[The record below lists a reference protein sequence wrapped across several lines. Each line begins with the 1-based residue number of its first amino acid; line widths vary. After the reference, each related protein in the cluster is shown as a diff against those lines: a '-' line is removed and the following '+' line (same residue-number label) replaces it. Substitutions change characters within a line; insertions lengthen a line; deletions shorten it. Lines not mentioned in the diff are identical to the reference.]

1 VSYFDGWYNV
11 AFEFIKYKNESWNSW
26 PRNCWRR
33 RCKCAT
39 KKQKS
44 IKRRTGEEI
53 ELVIAGVRDITKKRI
68 CDTKKIKLTENPFE
82 VVNHPDID
90 VVLELIGGFGLAKEL
105 VETAINNGK
114 HIITAN
120 KALIGNHGNE
130 LIKLANK
137 KNVRFL
143 FEASVAGGIPIIKAL
158 EQGLSANNIES
169 VAGIINGTGNFILT
183 DMKEKGRDFNDVLK
197 EAQALGYAEEDPTF
211 DIEGIDAAHKLS
223 ILAAIAFGTEIQFD
237 KIYTKGISEITTE
250 DILHATEL
258 GYTIKHLG
266 IAKRAEN
273 GIELRV
279 HPTLVSNNKL
289 IAQVD
294 GVMNAVMVKSD
305 ALGTSLYYGAGAGD
319 EATASA
325 VIADLN
331 DIINNQTS
339 NHTLGWKSQQK
350 IKVVDNNSIHSEFFL
365 RLLVTDVKGVLAR
378 VTGIFNDH
386 NVSIEALIQKQV
398 DENNNAHIAITTDRI
413 STKTVMSIK
422 EKIEASEFN
431 QADVQIIH
439 IELLD

>member
-1 VSYFDGWYNV
+1 MKVGILGLGTVGGGVVNV
-11 AFEFIKYKNESWNSW
+11 LQKNS
-26 PRNCWRR
+26 
-33 RCKCAT
+33 
-39 KKQKS
+39 KS
-44 IKRRTGEEI
+44 IKRRTGVEI
-53 ELVIAGVRDITKKRI
+53 ELVIAGVRDISKKRI
-68 CDTKKIKLTENPFE
+68 CDTKKIQLTEDPFE

-90 VVLELIGGFGLAKEL
+90 VVLELIGGFELAKEL
-105 VETAINNGK
+105 VEQAINNGK

-137 KNVRFL
+137 KKVRFL

-237 KIYTKGISEITTE
+237 KIYTKGISNISTE

-279 HPTLVSNNKL
+279 HPTLVPNNKL

-305 ALGTSLYYGAGAGD
+305 ALGTSLYYGPGAGD

-365 RLLVTDVKGVLAR
+365 RLLVTDVKGVLAK

-398 DENNNAHIAITTDRI
+398 DENNNAHIAITTDKV

-422 EKIEASEFN
+422 KKIEASEFN

>member
-1 VSYFDGWYNV
+1 MKVGILGLGTVGGGVINV
-11 AFEFIKYKNESWNSW
+11 LQKNS
-26 PRNCWRR
+26 
-33 RCKCAT
+33 A
-39 KKQKS
+39 S
-44 IKRRTGEEI
+44 IERRTGVQI
-53 ELVIAGVRDITKKRI
+53 ELVIAGVRDVTKKRI
-68 CDTKKIKLTENPFE
+68 CDTSNIKLTEDPFE

-130 LIKLANK
+130 LMKLANK
-137 KNVRFL
+137 KQVRFL

-158 EQGLSANNIES
+158 GQGLSANNIES

-183 DMKEKGRDFNDVLK
+183 DMKEKGRDFDDVLK

-223 ILAAIAFGTEIQFD
+223 ILAAIAFGTEIQFS
-237 KIYTKGISEITTE
+237 KVYTQGISKITTE

-266 IAKRAEN
+266 IAKRVED

-279 HPTLVSNNKL
+279 HPTLVSNSQL

-339 NHTLGWKSQQK
+339 NHILGWKSQQK
-350 IKVVDNNSIHSEFFL
+350 LAVIDNDEIHSEFFL
-365 RLLVTDVKGVLAR
+365 RLLVSDIKGVLAK

-398 DENNNAHIAITTDRI
+398 DENKNAHIAITTDRV

-422 EKIEASEFN
+422 KAIEASDFN
-431 QADVQIIH
+431 QAEVQIIH

>member
-1 VSYFDGWYNV
+1 M
-11 AFEFIKYKNESWNSW
+11 
-26 PRNCWRR
+26 
-33 RCKCAT
+33 
-39 KKQKS
+39 
-44 IKRRTGEEI
+44 
-53 ELVIAGVRDITKKRI
+53 
-68 CDTKKIKLTENPFE
+68 
-82 VVNHPDID
+82 
-90 VVLELIGGFGLAKEL
+90 
-105 VETAINNGK
+105 
-114 HIITAN
+114 
-120 KALIGNHGNE
+120 
-130 LIKLANK
+130 
-137 KNVRFL
+137 
-143 FEASVAGGIPIIKAL
+143 
-158 EQGLSANNIES
+158 SANNIES

-266 IAKRAEN
+266 IAKRTKN

-279 HPTLVSNNKL
+279 HPTLVSNNQL
-289 IAQVD
+289 IARVN

-305 ALGTSLYYGAGAGD
+305 ALGTSLYYGPGAGD

-339 NHTLGWKSQQK
+339 KNTLGWKSQQK
-350 IKVVDNNSIHSEFFL
+350 IKVVDNDSIYSEFFL
-365 RLLVTDVKGVLAR
+365 RLLVTDVKGVLAK

-398 DENNNAHIAITTDRI
+398 DENNNAHIAITTDKI

-422 EKIEASEFN
+422 KKIEASEFN

>member
-1 VSYFDGWYNV
+1 MKVGILGLGTVGGGVVNV
-11 AFEFIKYKNESWNSW
+11 LQKNS
-26 PRNCWRR
+26 
-33 RCKCAT
+33 
-39 KKQKS
+39 KS
-44 IKRRTGEEI
+44 IKRRTGVEI
-53 ELVIAGVRDITKKRI
+53 ELVIAGVRDISKKRI
-68 CDTKKIKLTENPFE
+68 CDTKNIQLTEDPFE

-105 VETAINNGK
+105 VEQAINNGK

-137 KNVRFL
+137 KKVRFL

-237 KIYTKGISEITTE
+237 KIYTKGISNISTE

-279 HPTLVSNNKL
+279 HPTLVPNNKL

-305 ALGTSLYYGAGAGD
+305 ALGTSLYYGPGAGD

-365 RLLVTDVKGVLAR
+365 RLLVTDVKGVLAK

-398 DENNNAHIAITTDRI
+398 DENNNAHIAITTDKV

-422 EKIEASEFN
+422 KKIEASEFN

>member
-1 VSYFDGWYNV
+1 MKVGILGLRTVGGGVINV
-11 AFEFIKYKNESWNSW
+11 LQKNS
-26 PRNCWRR
+26 
-33 RCKCAT
+33 A
-39 KKQKS
+39 S
-44 IKRRTGEEI
+44 IERRTGVQI
-53 ELVIAGVRDITKKRI
+53 ELVIAGVRDVTKKRI
-68 CDTKKIKLTENPFE
+68 CDTSNIKLTEDPFE

-105 VETAINNGK
+105 VEAAINNGK

-130 LIKLANK
+130 LMKLANK
-137 KNVRFL
+137 KQVRFL

-158 EQGLSANNIES
+158 GQGLSANNIES

-183 DMKEKGRDFNDVLK
+183 DMKEKGRDFDDALK

-223 ILAAIAFGTEIQFD
+223 ILAAIAFGTEIQFS
-237 KIYTKGISEITTE
+237 KVYTQGISKITTE

-266 IAKRAEN
+266 IAKRVED

-279 HPTLVSNNKL
+279 HPTLVSNSQL

-339 NHTLGWKSQQK
+339 NHILGWKSQEK
-350 IKVVDNNSIHSEFFL
+350 INVVDNDAIVSEFFL
-365 RLLVTDVKGVLAR
+365 RLLVSDIKGVLSK

-398 DENNNAHIAITTDRI
+398 DENKNAHIAITTDRV
-413 STKTVMSIK
+413 STKTVMNIK
-422 EKIEASEFN
+422 KAIEASDFN
-431 QADVQIIH
+431 QAEVQLIH

>member
-1 VSYFDGWYNV
+1 MKVGILGLGTVGGGVVNV
-11 AFEFIKYKNESWNSW
+11 LQKNS
-26 PRNCWRR
+26 
-33 RCKCAT
+33 
-39 KKQKS
+39 KS
-44 IKRRTGEEI
+44 IKRRTGVEI
-53 ELVIAGVRDITKKRI
+53 ELVIAGVRDISKKRI
-68 CDTKKIKLTENPFE
+68 CDTKKIQLTEDPFE

-105 VETAINNGK
+105 VEQAINNGK

-137 KNVRFL
+137 KKVQFL

-237 KIYTKGISEITTE
+237 KIYTKGISNISTE

-279 HPTLVSNNKL
+279 HPTLVPNNKL

-305 ALGTSLYYGAGAGD
+305 ALGTSLYYGPGAGD

-365 RLLVTDVKGVLAR
+365 RLLVTDVKGVLAK

-398 DENNNAHIAITTDRI
+398 DENNNAHIAITTDKV

-422 EKIEASEFN
+422 KKIEASEFN

>member
-1 VSYFDGWYNV
+1 MKVGILGLGTVGGGVVNV
-11 AFEFIKYKNESWNSW
+11 LQKNS
-26 PRNCWRR
+26 
-33 RCKCAT
+33 
-39 KKQKS
+39 KS
-44 IKRRTGEEI
+44 IKRRTGAEI
-53 ELVIAGVRDITKKRI
+53 ELVIAGVRDLNKKRI
-68 CDTKKIKLTENPFE
+68 CDTKKIKLTEDPFE
-82 VVNHPDID
+82 VGNHPDID
-90 VVLELIGGFGLAKEL
+90 VVLERIGGVGLAKEL

-137 KNVRFL
+137 KKVRFL

-266 IAKRAEN
+266 IAKRTEK

-279 HPTLVSNNKL
+279 HPTLVPNNRL
-289 IAQVD
+289 IARVN

-305 ALGTSLYYGAGAGD
+305 ALGKSLYYGPGAGD

-339 NHTLGWKSQQK
+339 KNTLGWKSQQK
-350 IKVVDNNSIHSEFFL
+350 IKVVDNDSIFSEFFL
-365 RLLVTDVKGVLAR
+365 RLVVTDVKGVLAK

-398 DENNNAHIAITTDRI
+398 DENNNAHIAITTDKI

-422 EKIEASEFN
+422 QKIEASEFN

>member
-1 VSYFDGWYNV
+1 MS
-11 AFEFIKYKNESWNSW
+11 SLS
-26 PRNCWRR
+26 
-33 RCKCAT
+33 
-39 KKQKS
+39 
-44 IKRRTGEEI
+44 
-53 ELVIAGVRDITKKRI
+53 L
-68 CDTKKIKLTENPFE
+68 
-82 VVNHPDID
+82 
-90 VVLELIGGFGLAKEL
+90 LEALGLQRSL
-105 VETAINNGK
+105 VEKAINNGK

-137 KNVRFL
+137 KKVRFL

-237 KIYTKGISEITTE
+237 KIYTKGISNISTE

-279 HPTLVSNNKL
+279 HPTLVPNNKL

-305 ALGTSLYYGAGAGD
+305 ALGTSLYYGLAL
-319 EATASA
+319 
-325 VIADLN
+325 VM
-331 DIINNQTS
+331 
-339 NHTLGWKSQQK
+339 
-350 IKVVDNNSIHSEFFL
+350 
-365 RLLVTDVKGVLAR
+365 RLLHQQSL
-378 VTGIFNDH
+378 
-386 NVSIEALIQKQV
+386 
-398 DENNNAHIAITTDRI
+398 
-413 STKTVMSIK
+413 
-422 EKIEASEFN
+422 
-431 QADVQIIH
+431 QI
-439 IELLD
+439 

>member
-1 VSYFDGWYNV
+1 MKVGILGLGTVGGGVINV
-11 AFEFIKYKNESWNSW
+11 LQKNS
-26 PRNCWRR
+26 
-33 RCKCAT
+33 A
-39 KKQKS
+39 S
-44 IKRRTGEEI
+44 IERRTGVQI
-53 ELVIAGVRDITKKRI
+53 ELVIAGVRDVTKKRI
-68 CDTKKIKLTENPFE
+68 CDTSNIKLTEDPFE

-105 VETAINNGK
+105 VEAAINNGK

-120 KALIGNHGNE
+120 KALIGNHG
-130 LIKLANK
+130 
-137 KNVRFL
+137 
-143 FEASVAGGIPIIKAL
+143 
-158 EQGLSANNIES
+158 NIES

-183 DMKEKGRDFNDVLK
+183 DMKEKGRDFDDVLK

-223 ILAAIAFGTEIQFD
+223 ILAAIAFGTEIQFS
-237 KIYTKGISEITTE
+237 KVYTQGISKITTE

-266 IAKRAEN
+266 IAKRVED

-279 HPTLVSNNKL
+279 HPTLVSNSQL

-339 NHTLGWKSQQK
+339 NHILGWKSQEK
-350 IKVVDNNSIHSEFFL
+350 INVVDNDAIVSEFFL
-365 RLLVTDVKGVLAR
+365 RLLVSDIKGVLSK

-398 DENNNAHIAITTDRI
+398 DENKNAHIAITTDRV
-413 STKTVMSIK
+413 STKTVMNIK
-422 EKIEASEFN
+422 KAIEASDFN
-431 QADVQIIH
+431 QAEVQLIH

>member
-1 VSYFDGWYNV
+1 MKVGILGLGTVGGGVVNV
-11 AFEFIKYKNESWNSW
+11 LQKNS
-26 PRNCWRR
+26 
-33 RCKCAT
+33 A
-39 KKQKS
+39 S
-44 IKRRTGEEI
+44 IERRTGVKI
-53 ELVIAGVRDITKKRI
+53 EVILAAVRDVTQKRI
-68 CDTKKIKLTENPFE
+68 CDTSNIKLTEDPFE

-90 VVLELIGGFGLAKEL
+90 VVLELIGGTELTKEL

-114 HIITAN
+114 HVITAN
-120 KALIGNHGNE
+120 KALIANHGNE

-137 KNVRFL
+137 KQVRLL
-143 FEASVAGGIPIIKAL
+143 FEASVAGGIPIIKSL

-169 VAGIINGTGNFILT
+169 LAGIINGTANFILT
-183 DMKEKGRDFNDVLK
+183 DMKEKGRDFDDVLK

-223 ILAAIAFGTEIQFD
+223 ILAAIAFGTELQFNQV
-237 KIYTKGISEITTE
+237 YTKGISGITTE
-250 DILHATEL
+250 DIIHANEL

-266 IAKRAEN
+266 IAKRTGN

-279 HPTLVSNNKL
+279 HPTLVSNKQL

-294 GVMNAVMVKSD
+294 GVMNAVMVKSN

-339 NHTLGWKSQQK
+339 NHILGWKSQQK
-350 IKVVDNNSIHSEFFL
+350 LAVIDNDEIHSEFFL
-365 RLLVTDVKGVLAR
+365 RLLVSDIKGVLAK

-398 DENNNAHIAITTDRI
+398 DENKNAHIAITTDKV
-413 STKTVMSIK
+413 STKAIMSIK
-422 EKIEASEFN
+422 AAIEASDFN
-431 QADVQIIH
+431 QSEVQIIH

>member
-1 VSYFDGWYNV
+1 MKVGILGLGTVGGGVVNV
-11 AFEFIKYKNESWNSW
+11 LQKNSE
-26 PRNCWRR
+26 
-33 RCKCAT
+33 
-39 KKQKS
+39 S
-44 IKRRTGEEI
+44 IKRRTGVEI

-68 CDTKKIKLTENPFE
+68 CDTKKIQLTEDPFE
-82 VVNHPDID
+82 VVNHPEID

-105 VETAINNGK
+105 VEKAINNGK

-137 KNVRFL
+137 KKVRFL

-237 KIYTKGISEITTE
+237 KIYTKGISNISTE

-266 IAKRAEN
+266 IAKRGKN

-279 HPTLVSNNKL
+279 HPTLVPNNKL

-305 ALGTSLYYGAGAGD
+305 ALGTSLYYGPGAGD

-365 RLLVTDVKGVLAR
+365 RLLVTDVKGVLAK

-398 DENNNAHIAITTDRI
+398 DENNNAHIAITTDKI

-431 QADVQIIH
+431 QANVQIIH

>member
-1 VSYFDGWYNV
+1 MKVGILGLGTVGGGVVNV
-11 AFEFIKYKNESWNSW
+11 LQKNS
-26 PRNCWRR
+26 
-33 RCKCAT
+33 
-39 KKQKS
+39 KS
-44 IKRRTGEEI
+44 IKRRTGVEI
-53 ELVIAGVRDITKKRI
+53 DLVIAGVRDLTKKRI
-68 CDTKKIKLTENPFE
+68 CDTKKIKLTEDPFE

-105 VETAINNGK
+105 VEIAINNGK

-137 KNVRFL
+137 KKVRFL

-266 IAKRAEN
+266 IAKRTEN

-279 HPTLVSNNKL
+279 HPTLVSNNQL
-289 IAQVD
+289 IARVN

-305 ALGTSLYYGAGAGD
+305 ALGTSLYYGPGAGD

-339 NHTLGWKSQQK
+339 HHTLGWKSQQK
-350 IKVVDNNSIHSEFFL
+350 IKVVDNDSIQSEFFL
-365 RLLVTDVKGVLAR
+365 RLLVTDVKGVLAK

-398 DENNNAHIAITTDRI
+398 DENNNAHIAITTDKI

>member
-1 VSYFDGWYNV
+1 MKVGILGLGTVGGGVVNV
-11 AFEFIKYKNESWNSW
+11 LQKNS
-26 PRNCWRR
+26 
-33 RCKCAT
+33 
-39 KKQKS
+39 KS
-44 IKRRTGEEI
+44 IKRRTGVEI
-53 ELVIAGVRDITKKRI
+53 ELVIAGVRDISKKRI
-68 CDTKKIKLTENPFE
+68 CDTKKIQLTEDPFE

-105 VETAINNGK
+105 VEQAINNGK

-137 KNVRFL
+137 KKVRFL

-237 KIYTKGISEITTE
+237 KIYTKGISNISTE

-266 IAKRAEN
+266 IAKRADN

-279 HPTLVSNNKL
+279 HPTLVPNNKL

-305 ALGTSLYYGAGAGD
+305 ALGTSLYYGPGAGD

-365 RLLVTDVKGVLAR
+365 RLLVTDVKGVLAK

-398 DENNNAHIAITTDRI
+398 DENNNAHIAITTDKV

-422 EKIEASEFN
+422 KKIEASEFN

>member
-1 VSYFDGWYNV
+1 MKVGILGLGTVGGGVVNV
-11 AFEFIKYKNESWNSW
+11 LQKNSE
-26 PRNCWRR
+26 
-33 RCKCAT
+33 
-39 KKQKS
+39 S
-44 IKRRTGEEI
+44 IKRRTGVEI
-53 ELVIAGVRDITKKRI
+53 DLVIAGVRDITKKRI
-68 CDTKKIKLTENPFE
+68 CDTKKIQLTEDPFE
-82 VVNHPDID
+82 VVNHPEID

-105 VETAINNGK
+105 VEKAINNGK

-137 KNVRFL
+137 KKVRFL

-237 KIYTKGISEITTE
+237 KIYTKGISEISTE

-266 IAKRAEN
+266 IAKRGKN

-279 HPTLVSNNKL
+279 HPTLVPNNKL

-305 ALGTSLYYGAGAGD
+305 ALGTSLYYGPGAGD

-365 RLLVTDVKGVLAR
+365 RLLVTDVKGVLAK

-398 DENNNAHIAITTDRI
+398 DENNNAHIAITTDKI
-413 STKTVMSIK
+413 STKTVMGIK

-431 QADVQIIH
+431 QANVQIIH

>member
-1 VSYFDGWYNV
+1 MKVGILGLGTVGGGVVNV
-11 AFEFIKYKNESWNSW
+11 LQKNS
-26 PRNCWRR
+26 
-33 RCKCAT
+33 A
-39 KKQKS
+39 S
-44 IKRRTGEEI
+44 IERRTGVKI
-53 ELVIAGVRDITKKRI
+53 EVIIAGVRDVTQKRI
-68 CDTKKIKLTENPFE
+68 CDTSNIKLTEDPFE

-90 VVLELIGGFGLAKEL
+90 VALELIGGTGLAKEL

-114 HIITAN
+114 HVITAN
-120 KALIGNHGNE
+120 KALIANHGNE

-137 KNVRFL
+137 KQVRLL
-143 FEASVAGGIPIIKAL
+143 FEASVAGGIPIIKSL

-169 VAGIINGTGNFILT
+169 LAGIINGTGNFILT
-183 DMKEKGRDFNDVLK
+183 DMKEKGRDFDDVLK

-223 ILAAIAFGTEIQFD
+223 ILAAIAFGTELQFNQV
-237 KIYTKGISEITTE
+237 YTKGISGITTE
-250 DILHATEL
+250 DIIHATEL

-266 IAKRAEN
+266 IAKRTGN

-279 HPTLVSNNKL
+279 HPTLVSNKQL

-294 GVMNAVMVKSD
+294 GVMNAVMVKSN

-339 NHTLGWKSQQK
+339 NHILGWKSQQK
-350 IKVVDNNSIHSEFFL
+350 LTVIDNDEIHSEFFL
-365 RLLVTDVKGVLAR
+365 RLLVSDIKGVLAK

-398 DENNNAHIAITTDRI
+398 DENKNAHIAITTDKV
-413 STKTVMSIK
+413 STKAIMSIK
-422 EKIEASEFN
+422 AAIEASDFN
-431 QADVQIIH
+431 QSEVQIIH

>member
-1 VSYFDGWYNV
+1 
-11 AFEFIKYKNESWNSW
+11 
-26 PRNCWRR
+26 
-33 RCKCAT
+33 
-39 KKQKS
+39 
-44 IKRRTGEEI
+44 
-53 ELVIAGVRDITKKRI
+53 
-68 CDTKKIKLTENPFE
+68 
-82 VVNHPDID
+82 
-90 VVLELIGGFGLAKEL
+90 
-105 VETAINNGK
+105 
-114 HIITAN
+114 
-120 KALIGNHGNE
+120 
-130 LIKLANK
+130 
-137 KNVRFL
+137 
-143 FEASVAGGIPIIKAL
+143 
-158 EQGLSANNIES
+158 
-169 VAGIINGTGNFILT
+169 
-183 DMKEKGRDFNDVLK
+183 MKEKGRDFNDVLK

-237 KIYTKGISEITTE
+237 KIYTKGISNISTE

-279 HPTLVSNNKL
+279 HPTLVPNNKL

-305 ALGTSLYYGAGAGD
+305 ALGTSLYYGPGAGD

-365 RLLVTDVKGVLAR
+365 RLLVTDVKGVLAK

-398 DENNNAHIAITTDRI
+398 AENNNAHIAIPTDKV

-422 EKIEASEFN
+422 DKIEASEFN

>member
-1 VSYFDGWYNV
+1 M
-11 AFEFIKYKNESWNSW
+11 
-26 PRNCWRR
+26 
-33 RCKCAT
+33 
-39 KKQKS
+39 
-44 IKRRTGEEI
+44 
-53 ELVIAGVRDITKKRI
+53 
-68 CDTKKIKLTENPFE
+68 
-82 VVNHPDID
+82 
-90 VVLELIGGFGLAKEL
+90 VLELIGGFGLAKEL
-105 VETAINNGK
+105 VEQAINNGK

-137 KNVRFL
+137 KKVRFL

-237 KIYTKGISEITTE
+237 KIFTEGISNISTE

-279 HPTLVSNNKL
+279 HPTLVPNNKL

-305 ALGTSLYYGAGAGD
+305 ALGTSLYYGPGAGD

-365 RLLVTDVKGVLAR
+365 RLLVTDVKGVLAK

-398 DENNNAHIAITTDRI
+398 DENNNAHIAITTDKV

-422 EKIEASEFN
+422 KKIEASEFN

>member
-1 VSYFDGWYNV
+1 MSNKNVS
-11 AFEFIKYKNESWNSW
+11 AI
-26 PRNCWRR
+26 P
-33 RCKCAT
+33 
-39 KKQKS
+39 Q
-44 IKRRTGEEI
+44 
-53 ELVIAGVRDITKKRI
+53 
-68 CDTKKIKLTENPFE
+68 IKLTIDPFE
-82 VVNHPDID
+82 VVNHPDVD
-90 VVLELIGGFGLAKEL
+90 VVLELIGGIGLTKEL

-114 HIITAN
+114 HVITAN
-120 KALIGNHGNE
+120 KALIANHGNE

-137 KNVRFL
+137 KQVRLL
-143 FEASVAGGIPIIKAL
+143 FEASVAGGIPIIKSL

-169 VAGIINGTGNFILT
+169 LAGIINGTGNFILT
-183 DMKEKGRDFNDVLK
+183 DMKEKGRDFDDVLK

-211 DIEGIDAAHKLS
+211 DVEGIDAAHKLS
-223 ILAAIAFGTEIQFD
+223 ILAAIAFGTELQFD
-237 KIYTKGISEITTE
+237 KVSTKGISDITTE
-250 DILHATEL
+250 DIIHASEL

-266 IAKRAEN
+266 IAKRAGE

-279 HPTLVSNNKL
+279 HPTLVPNKQL

-339 NHTLGWKSQQK
+339 NHILGWKSQQK
-350 IKVVDNNSIHSEFFL
+350 LPVIKSDDIQSEFFL
-365 RLLVTDVKGVLAR
+365 RLLVSDIKGVLAK

-386 NVSIEALIQKQV
+386 NVSIDALIQKQA
-398 DENNNAHIAITTDRI
+398 DENNNAHIAITTDKV
-413 STKTVMSIK
+413 STKTIMSIK
-422 EKIEASEFN
+422 KSIEASDFN
-431 QADVQIIH
+431 QAEVQIIH

>member
-1 VSYFDGWYNV
+1 MKVGILGLGTVGGGVVNV
-11 AFEFIKYKNESWNSW
+11 LQKNS
-26 PRNCWRR
+26 
-33 RCKCAT
+33 A
-39 KKQKS
+39 S
-44 IKRRTGEEI
+44 IERRTGVKI
-53 ELVIAGVRDITKKRI
+53 EVILAAVRDVTQKRI
-68 CDTKKIKLTENPFE
+68 CDTSNIKLTEDPFE

-90 VVLELIGGFGLAKEL
+90 VVLELIGGTELTKEL
-105 VETAINNGK
+105 VETAINNSK
-114 HIITAN
+114 HVITAN
-120 KALIGNHGNE
+120 KALIANHGNE

-137 KNVRFL
+137 KQVRLL
-143 FEASVAGGIPIIKAL
+143 FEASVAGGIPIIKSL

-169 VAGIINGTGNFILT
+169 LAGIINGTGNFILT
-183 DMKEKGRDFNDVLK
+183 DMKEKGRDFDDVLK
-197 EAQALGYAEEDPTF
+197 EAQTLGYAEEDPTF

-223 ILAAIAFGTEIQFD
+223 ILAAIAFGTELQFNQV
-237 KIYTKGISEITTE
+237 YTKGISGITTE
-250 DILHATEL
+250 DIIHAQEL

-266 IAKRAEN
+266 IAKRTGN

-279 HPTLVSNNKL
+279 HPTLVSNKQL

-294 GVMNAVMVKSD
+294 GVMNAVMVKSN

-339 NHTLGWKSQQK
+339 NHILGWKSQQK
-350 IKVVDNNSIHSEFFL
+350 LTVIENDEIHSEFFL
-365 RLLVTDVKGVLAR
+365 RLLVSDIKGVLAK

-398 DENNNAHIAITTDRI
+398 DENKNAHIAITTDKV
-413 STKTVMSIK
+413 STKAIMSIK
-422 EKIEASEFN
+422 AAIEASDFN
-431 QADVQIIH
+431 QSEVQIIH

>member
-1 VSYFDGWYNV
+1 MKVGILGLGTVGGGVVNV
-11 AFEFIKYKNESWNSW
+11 LQKNSD
-26 PRNCWRR
+26 
-33 RCKCAT
+33 
-39 KKQKS
+39 S
-44 IKRRTGEEI
+44 IKRRTGVEI

-68 CDTKKIKLTENPFE
+68 CNTKKIQLTEDPFE
-82 VVNHPDID
+82 VVNHPEID

-105 VETAINNGK
+105 VEKAINNGK

-137 KNVRFL
+137 KKVRFL

-237 KIYTKGISEITTE
+237 KIYTKGISNISTE

-279 HPTLVSNNKL
+279 HPTLVPNNKL

-305 ALGTSLYYGAGAGD
+305 ALGTSLYYGPGAGD

-365 RLLVTDVKGVLAR
+365 RLLVTDVKGVLAK

-398 DENNNAHIAITTDRI
+398 DENNNAHIAITTDKI

-431 QADVQIIH
+431 QANVQIIH

>member
-1 VSYFDGWYNV
+1 MKVGILGLGTVGGGVVNV
-11 AFEFIKYKNESWNSW
+11 LQKNS
-26 PRNCWRR
+26 
-33 RCKCAT
+33 
-39 KKQKS
+39 KS
-44 IKRRTGEEI
+44 IKRRTGVEI
-53 ELVIAGVRDITKKRI
+53 ELVIAGVRDISKKRI
-68 CDTKKIKLTENPFE
+68 CDTKKIHLTEDPFE

-105 VETAINNGK
+105 VEKAINNGK

-137 KNVRFL
+137 KKVRFL

-158 EQGLSANNIES
+158 EQGLSANNVES

-237 KIYTKGISEITTE
+237 KIYTKGISNISTE

-279 HPTLVSNNKL
+279 HPTLVPNNKL

-305 ALGTSLYYGAGAGD
+305 ALGTSLYYGPGAGD

-365 RLLVTDVKGVLAR
+365 RLLVTDVKGVLAK

-398 DENNNAHIAITTDRI
+398 DENNNAHIAITTDKV

-422 EKIEASEFN
+422 DKIEASEFN
-431 QADVQIIH
+431 QANVQIIH

>member
-1 VSYFDGWYNV
+1 MKVGILGLGTVGGGVVNV
-11 AFEFIKYKNESWNSW
+11 LQKNS
-26 PRNCWRR
+26 
-33 RCKCAT
+33 A
-39 KKQKS
+39 S
-44 IKRRTGEEI
+44 IERRTGVKI
-53 ELVIAGVRDITKKRI
+53 EVILAGVRDVTQKRI
-68 CDTKKIKLTENPFE
+68 CDTSNIKLTEDPFE

-90 VVLELIGGFGLAKEL
+90 VVLELIGGTGLAKEL

-114 HIITAN
+114 HVITAN
-120 KALIGNHGNE
+120 KALIANHGNE

-137 KNVRFL
+137 KQVRLL
-143 FEASVAGGIPIIKAL
+143 FEASVAGGIPIIKSL
-158 EQGLSANNIES
+158 SQGLSANNIES
-169 VAGIINGTGNFILT
+169 LAGIINGTGNFILT
-183 DMKEKGRDFNDVLK
+183 DMKEKGRDFEDVLK

-223 ILAAIAFGTEIQFD
+223 ILAAIAFGTELQFNQV
-237 KIYTKGISEITTE
+237 YTKGISGITTE
-250 DILHATEL
+250 DIIHANEL

-266 IAKRAEN
+266 IAKRTGN

-279 HPTLVSNNKL
+279 HPTLVSNKQL

-294 GVMNAVMVKSD
+294 GVMNAVMVKSN

-339 NHTLGWKSQQK
+339 NHILGWKSQQK
-350 IKVVDNNSIHSEFFL
+350 LAVIDNDEIHSEFFL
-365 RLLVTDVKGVLAR
+365 RLLVSDIKGVLAK

-398 DENNNAHIAITTDRI
+398 DENKNAHIAITTDKV
-413 STKTVMSIK
+413 STKAIMSIK
-422 EKIEASEFN
+422 AAIEASDFN
-431 QADVQIIH
+431 QSEVQIIH

>member
-1 VSYFDGWYNV
+1 MKVGILGLGTVGGGVVNV
-11 AFEFIKYKNESWNSW
+11 LQKNS
-26 PRNCWRR
+26 
-33 RCKCAT
+33 A
-39 KKQKS
+39 S
-44 IKRRTGEEI
+44 IERRTGVKI
-53 ELVIAGVRDITKKRI
+53 EVILAGVRDVTQKRI
-68 CDTKKIKLTENPFE
+68 CDTSNIKLTEDPFE

-90 VVLELIGGFGLAKEL
+90 VVLELIGGTGLTKEL

-114 HIITAN
+114 HVITAN
-120 KALIGNHGNE
+120 KALIANHGNE

-137 KNVRFL
+137 KQVRLL
-143 FEASVAGGIPIIKAL
+143 FEASVAGGIPIIKSL
-158 EQGLSANNIES
+158 EQGLSANSIES
-169 VAGIINGTGNFILT
+169 LAGIINGTGNFILT
-183 DMKEKGRDFNDVLK
+183 DMKEKGRDFDDVLK

-223 ILAAIAFGTEIQFD
+223 ILAAIAFGTELQFNQV
-237 KIYTKGISEITTE
+237 YTKGISGITTE
-250 DILHATEL
+250 DMLHATEL

-266 IAKRAEN
+266 IAKRTGN

-279 HPTLVSNNKL
+279 HPTLVSNKQL

-294 GVMNAVMVKSD
+294 GVMNAVMVKSN

-339 NHTLGWKSQQK
+339 NHILGWKSQQK
-350 IKVVDNNSIHSEFFL
+350 LTVIHNDKIHSEFFL
-365 RLLVTDVKGVLAR
+365 RLLVSDIKGVLAK

-398 DENNNAHIAITTDRI
+398 DENKNAHIAITTDKV
-413 STKTVMSIK
+413 STKDIMSIK
-422 EKIEASEFN
+422 SAIEASDFN
-431 QADVQIIH
+431 QAEVQIIH
-439 IELLD
+439 IEVLD

>member
-1 VSYFDGWYNV
+1 MKVGILGLGTVGGGVVNV
-11 AFEFIKYKNESWNSW
+11 LQKNS
-26 PRNCWRR
+26 
-33 RCKCAT
+33 A
-39 KKQKS
+39 S
-44 IKRRTGEEI
+44 IERRTGGQI
-53 ELVIAGVRDITKKRI
+53 ELVIAGVRDVTKKRI
-68 CDTKKIKLTENPFE
+68 CDTSNIKLTEDPFE

-130 LIKLANK
+130 LMKLANK
-137 KNVRFL
+137 KQVRLL

-158 EQGLSANNIES
+158 GQGLSANNIES

-183 DMKEKGRDFNDVLK
+183 DMKEKGRDFDDVLK

-223 ILAAIAFGTEIQFD
+223 ILAAIAFGTEIQFS
-237 KIYTKGISEITTE
+237 KVYTQGISKITTE

-266 IAKRAEN
+266 IAKRVED

-279 HPTLVSNNKL
+279 HPTLVSNSQL

-339 NHTLGWKSQQK
+339 NHILGWKSQQK
-350 IKVVDNNSIHSEFFL
+350 LAVIDNDEIHSEFFL
-365 RLLVTDVKGVLAR
+365 RLLVSDIKGVLAK

-398 DENNNAHIAITTDRI
+398 DENKNAHIAITTDKV
-413 STKTVMSIK
+413 STKAIMIIK
-422 EKIEASEFN
+422 AAIEASDFN
-431 QADVQIIH
+431 QSEVQIIH

>member
-1 VSYFDGWYNV
+1 MKVGILGLGTVGGGVVNV
-11 AFEFIKYKNESWNSW
+11 LQKNS
-26 PRNCWRR
+26 
-33 RCKCAT
+33 A
-39 KKQKS
+39 S
-44 IKRRTGEEI
+44 IERRTGVKI
-53 ELVIAGVRDITKKRI
+53 EVILAGVRDVTQKRI
-68 CDTKKIKLTENPFE
+68 CDTSNIKLTEDPFE

-90 VVLELIGGFGLAKEL
+90 VVLELIGGTGLTKEL

-114 HIITAN
+114 HVITAN
-120 KALIGNHGNE
+120 KALIANHGNE

-137 KNVRFL
+137 KQVRLL
-143 FEASVAGGIPIIKAL
+143 FEASVAGGIPIIKSL

-169 VAGIINGTGNFILT
+169 LAGIINGTSNFILT
-183 DMKEKGRDFNDVLK
+183 DMKEKGRDFDDVLK

-223 ILAAIAFGTEIQFD
+223 ILAAIAFGTELQFNQV
-237 KIYTKGISEITTE
+237 YTKGISGITTE
-250 DILHATEL
+250 DIIHAQEL

-266 IAKRAEN
+266 IAKRTGN

-279 HPTLVSNNKL
+279 HPTLVSNKQL

-294 GVMNAVMVKSD
+294 GVMNAVMVKSN

-339 NHTLGWKSQQK
+339 NHILGWKSQQK
-350 IKVVDNNSIHSEFFL
+350 LAVIDNDEIHSEFFL
-365 RLLVTDVKGVLAR
+365 RLLVSDIKGVLAK

-398 DENNNAHIAITTDRI
+398 DENKNAHIAITTDKV
-413 STKTVMSIK
+413 STKAIMDIK
-422 EKIEASEFN
+422 AAIEASDFN
-431 QADVQIIH
+431 QSEVQIIH

>member
-1 VSYFDGWYNV
+1 MKVGILGLGTVGGGVVNV
-11 AFEFIKYKNESWNSW
+11 LQKNS
-26 PRNCWRR
+26 
-33 RCKCAT
+33 
-39 KKQKS
+39 KS
-44 IKRRTGEEI
+44 IKRRTGVEI
-53 ELVIAGVRDITKKRI
+53 ELVIAGVRDISKKRI
-68 CDTKKIKLTENPFE
+68 CDTKKIQLTEDPFE

-105 VETAINNGK
+105 VEQAINNGK

-137 KNVRFL
+137 KKVRFL

-237 KIYTKGISEITTE
+237 KIYTKGISNISTE

-279 HPTLVSNNKL
+279 HPTLVPNNKL

-305 ALGTSLYYGAGAGD
+305 ALGTSLYYGPGAGD

-350 IKVVDNNSIHSEFFL
+350 IKVVNNNSIHSEFFL
-365 RLLVTDVKGVLAR
+365 RLLVTDVKGVLAK

-398 DENNNAHIAITTDRI
+398 DENNNAHIAITTDKV

-422 EKIEASEFN
+422 KKIEASEFN

>member
-1 VSYFDGWYNV
+1 MKVGILGLGTVGGGVVNV
-11 AFEFIKYKNESWNSW
+11 LQKNS
-26 PRNCWRR
+26 
-33 RCKCAT
+33 A
-39 KKQKS
+39 S
-44 IKRRTGEEI
+44 IERRTGVKI
-53 ELVIAGVRDITKKRI
+53 EVILAGVRDVTQKRI
-68 CDTKKIKLTENPFE
+68 CDTSNIKLTEDPFE

-90 VVLELIGGFGLAKEL
+90 VVLELIGGTELTKEL

-114 HIITAN
+114 HVITAN
-120 KALIGNHGNE
+120 KALIANHGNE

-137 KNVRFL
+137 KQVRLL
-143 FEASVAGGIPIIKAL
+143 FEASVAGGIPIIKSL
-158 EQGLSANNIES
+158 SQGLSANNIES
-169 VAGIINGTGNFILT
+169 LAGIINGTANFILT
-183 DMKEKGRDFNDVLK
+183 DMKEKGRDFDDVLK

-223 ILAAIAFGTEIQFD
+223 ILAAIAFGTELQFNQV
-237 KIYTKGISEITTE
+237 YTKGISGITTE
-250 DILHATEL
+250 DIIHANEL

-266 IAKRAEN
+266 IAKRTGN

-279 HPTLVSNNKL
+279 HPTLVSNKQL

-294 GVMNAVMVKSD
+294 GVMNAVMVKSN

-339 NHTLGWKSQQK
+339 NHILGWKSQQK
-350 IKVVDNNSIHSEFFL
+350 LAVIDNDEIHSEFFL
-365 RLLVTDVKGVLAR
+365 RLLVSDIKGVLAK

-398 DENNNAHIAITTDRI
+398 DENKNAHIAITTDKV
-413 STKTVMSIK
+413 STKAIMSIK
-422 EKIEASEFN
+422 AAIEASDFN
-431 QADVQIIH
+431 QSEVQIIH

>member
-1 VSYFDGWYNV
+1 MKVGILGLGTVGGGVVNV
-11 AFEFIKYKNESWNSW
+11 LQKNSE
-26 PRNCWRR
+26 
-33 RCKCAT
+33 
-39 KKQKS
+39 S
-44 IKRRTGEEI
+44 IKRRTGVEI
-53 ELVIAGVRDITKKRI
+53 DLVIAGVRDITKKRI
-68 CDTKKIKLTENPFE
+68 CDTKKIQLTEDPFE
-82 VVNHPDID
+82 VVNHPEID

-105 VETAINNGK
+105 VEKAINNGK

-137 KNVRFL
+137 KKVRFL

-237 KIYTKGISEITTE
+237 KIYTKGISNISTE

-266 IAKRAEN
+266 IAKRGKN

-279 HPTLVSNNKL
+279 HPTLVPNNKL

-305 ALGTSLYYGAGAGD
+305 ALGTSLYYGPGAGD

-325 VIADLN
+325 VIADMN

-365 RLLVTDVKGVLAR
+365 RLLVTDIKGVLAK

-398 DENNNAHIAITTDRI
+398 DENNNAHIAITTDKI

-431 QADVQIIH
+431 QANVQIIH

>member
-1 VSYFDGWYNV
+1 MKVGILGLGTVGGGVINV
-11 AFEFIKYKNESWNSW
+11 LQKNS
-26 PRNCWRR
+26 
-33 RCKCAT
+33 A
-39 KKQKS
+39 S
-44 IKRRTGEEI
+44 IERRTGVQI
-53 ELVIAGVRDITKKRI
+53 ELVIAGVRDVTKKRI
-68 CDTKKIKLTENPFE
+68 CDTSNIKLTEDPFE

-105 VETAINNGK
+105 VEAAINNGK

-130 LIKLANK
+130 LMKLANK
-137 KNVRFL
+137 KQVRFL

-158 EQGLSANNIES
+158 GQGLSANNIES

-183 DMKEKGRDFNDVLK
+183 DMKEKGRDFDDVLK

-223 ILAAIAFGTEIQFD
+223 ILAAIAFGTEIQFS
-237 KIYTKGISEITTE
+237 KVYTQGISKITTE

-266 IAKRAEN
+266 IAKRVED

-279 HPTLVSNNKL
+279 HPTLVSNSQL

-339 NHTLGWKSQQK
+339 NHILGWKSQEK
-350 IKVVDNNSIHSEFFL
+350 INVIDNDVIVSEFFL
-365 RLLVTDVKGVLAR
+365 RLLVSDIKGVLSK

-398 DENNNAHIAITTDRI
+398 DENKNAHIAITTDRV
-413 STKTVMSIK
+413 STKTVMNIK
-422 EKIEASEFN
+422 KAIEASDFN
-431 QADVQIIH
+431 QAEVQLIH